1 MTPTSIAF
9 IGTVGVPN
17 VYGGFEAF
25 LEASVPM
32 LVQHGH
38 RVTVSCD
45 ATRYTDHTPNW
56 NGATR
61 IFIRIK
67 ANGATSV
74 LHDALAF
81 FKVFLSSKN
90 IVVLGVSAG
99 IFFPIFRL
107 LCLLTG
113 KNLIVN
119 VDGIEWRR
127 TKFSLS
133 KRIFLRLSDTMAQ
146 IFSHRVIIDNEGLR
160 PYLTMTGKK
169 KSIYVPY
176 SGDHVIRLPHESIS
190 TDWDLLSICRIEPEN
205 NCDLLLEAFRDLG
218 EGRYIFVG
226 NWDSS
231 EYGRNLRAKFKNT
244 PGLTMHDP
252 IYDINQ
258 LATLREGCKG
268 YIHGHSVGGT
278 NPSLVEMLFYDAPIA
293 AFDCVFNRNTA
304 NTDADYFS
312 NSAELTLLMRQH
324 IKNTLR
330 NPKSRRSQFT
340 CDAIV
345 NGYEST
351 FL

>member
-25 LEASVPM
+25 LEACVPL
-32 LVQHGH
+32 LVKHGH

-45 ATRYTDHTPNW
+45 ASRYADHNPYW
-56 NGATR
+56 NGSTR
-61 IFIRIK
+61 VFIHIK

-74 LHDALAF
+74 FHDALAF

-127 TKFSLS
+127 TKFSLF
-133 KRIFLRLSDTMAQ
+133 KRMFLRISDAMAQ
-146 IFSHRVIIDNEGLR
+146 IFSDKVIIDNEGLR
-160 PYLTMTGKK
+160 PYLTASGKK
-169 KSIYVPY
+169 KAIYVPY
-176 SGDHVIRLPHESIS
+176 SGDHVLRLPYESA
-190 TDWDLLSICRIEPEN
+190 TNDYDLLSICRIEPEN
-205 NCDLLLEAFRDLG
+205 NCDLLLEAFRNLG

-293 AFDCVFNRNTA
+293 AFDCIFNRNTA
-304 NTDADYFS
+304 DADAEYFS
-312 NSAELTLLMRQH
+312 NSTELTALMHRF
-324 IKNTLR
+324 INNSYRK
-330 NPKSRRSQFT
+330 PKSSRSKFT
-340 CDAIV
+340 ANSV
-345 NGYEST
+345 VHGYEST
-351 FL
+351 FS